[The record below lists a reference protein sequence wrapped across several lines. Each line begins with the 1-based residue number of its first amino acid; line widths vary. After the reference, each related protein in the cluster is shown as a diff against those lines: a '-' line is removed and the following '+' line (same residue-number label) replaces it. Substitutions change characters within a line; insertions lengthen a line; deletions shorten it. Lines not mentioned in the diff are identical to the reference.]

1 MILKTKMRQK
11 WRILFNILFF
21 NYWKLNVKNFLG
33 ISLTQIIFLGIS
45 LTQIKNSGIIVI
57 FKFNNRLSIV
67 YLRKKKINTYSAII
81 YKKNLNIYLFK
92 IIEFI

>member
-67 YLRKKKINTYSAII
+67 YLRKKK
-81 YKKNLNIYLFK
+81 
-92 IIEFI
+92 